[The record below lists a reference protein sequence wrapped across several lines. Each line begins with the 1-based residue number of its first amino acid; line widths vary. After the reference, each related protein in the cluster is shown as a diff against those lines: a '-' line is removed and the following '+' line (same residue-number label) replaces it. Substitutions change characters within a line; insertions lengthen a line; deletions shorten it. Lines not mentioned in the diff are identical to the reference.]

1 MHKFVLTR
9 AFYSIVTIWLLVTII
24 FSAVRITGDPSK
36 MLEESGA
43 DPQYELRLKE
53 KWGLDAPF
61 HIQYVKYVGN
71 LVRGDFGNSF
81 HNALPVTDIYFG
93 RLPNSLKLGLAA
105 FLISIAIGVPLGML
119 SAMKVNTPWDNTGK
133 VFAILGLSVPNFFVG
148 LVLIL
153 VFSVGLGWLPP
164 IGKGDSS
171 LEWFG
176 PNTWGFWFLD
186 WNYLIMPAFA
196 LGWYFSGSMV
206 RITRSSMLEVM
217 GSDYIKLARL
227 KGVPEWVIMAKHAL
241 KNAMIPVLTLAG
253 LNMVIMVNVAI
264 AIEVIFDW
272 PGVGKLLFDGMI
284 NRDFNMVQG
293 VVLMGGLMIVVLNF
307 LIDITYAWVDP
318 RIRLSR

>member
-1 MHKFVLTR
+1 MQKFILTR
-9 AFYSIVTIWLLVTII
+9 AFYSVITIWLLVTII
-24 FSAVRITGDPSK
+24 FGAVRITGDPSK
-36 MLEESGA
+36 MMEESGA
-43 DPQYELRLKE
+43 DPEFELRLKE
-53 KWGLDAPF
+53 KWGLDAPL
-61 HIQYVKYVGN
+61 HMQYLKYVGN
-71 LVRGDFGNSF
+71 LVQGDFGTSF
-81 HNALPVTDIYFG
+81 HNNLPVTDIYFG

-105 FLISIAIGVPLGML
+105 FLISILLGVPLGML
-119 SAMKVNTPWDNTGK
+119 SAMKVNTTWDNTGK
-133 VFAILGLSVPNFFVG
+133 VFAILGLSVPNFFIG

-153 VFSVGLGWLPP
+153 VFAVALGWLPP
-164 IGKGDSS
+164 IGAGESR

-176 PNTWGFWFLD
+176 PSTWGFWFLD
-186 WNYLIMPAFA
+186 WDHLIMPAFA

-253 LNMVIMVNVAI
+253 LNLVIMVNVAI

-272 PGVGKLLFDGMI
+272 PGVGQLLFTGMRD
-284 NRDFNMVQG
+284 RDFNMVQG
-293 VVLMGGLMIVVLNF
+293 VVLMGGLMVVALNF
-307 LIDITYAWVDP
+307 LIDVVYAWVDP

>member
-1 MHKFVLTR
+1 LHKFVLTR

-61 HIQYVKYVGN
+61 HIQYVKYIGN
-71 LVRGDFGNSF
+71 LAQGNFGNSF

-93 RLPNSLKLGLAA
+93 RLPNSLKLGFAA
-105 FLISIAIGVPLGML
+105 FLISIVIGVPLGML
-119 SAMKVNTPWDNTGK
+119 SAMKVNTSWDNTGK
-133 VFAILGLSVPNFFVG
+133 VFAILGLSVPNFFIG

-153 VFSVGLGWLPP
+153 VFSVSLGWLPP

-171 LEWFG
+171 LEWFN
-176 PNTWGFWFLD
+176 PATWGFWFRDLD
-186 WNYLIMPAFA
+186 HLVMPAFA